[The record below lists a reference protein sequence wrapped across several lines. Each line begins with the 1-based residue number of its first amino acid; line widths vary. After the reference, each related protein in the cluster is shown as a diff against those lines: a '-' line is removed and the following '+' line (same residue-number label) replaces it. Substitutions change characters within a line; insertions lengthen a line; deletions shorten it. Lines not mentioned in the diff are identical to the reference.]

1 MVSAAFPPTPLLT
14 PEEIELGLTHA
25 GLMCI
30 AAGAVEAVHK
40 SYFAAQLRGTREWFM
55 LELVIYWDS
64 ATVHATFRSDAPHW
78 LAVPKAWW
86 RAPLGPGS
94 GIKERLDHPVVHV
107 SWADAKVRW
116 RHRTVGP
123 NLILPTIC
131 HVSRGCS

>member
-1 MVSAAFPPTPLLT
+1 
-14 PEEIELGLTHA
+14 
-25 GLMCI
+25 
-30 AAGAVEAVHK
+30 
-40 SYFAAQLRGTREWFM
+40 M
-55 LELVIYWDS
+55 LEL
-64 ATVHATFRSDAPHW
+64 HATDEALASTNQTVKDAPHW

-94 GIKERLDHPVVHV
+94 GFKERLDHPVVHV

-123 NLILPTIC
+123 TLILPTIC